1 MLRSTPGAWALMASQ
16 DKDEESSPCWAS
28 QTGPWDAILEA
39 VREQLPCLDSDSSLS
54 DCGAEELFIFQR
66 DQTAL
71 IPDLS
76 EELAEDPARAWL
88 ATVDGSPEP
97 GVVPAELTAEP
108 WKEWAAKT
116 KGAASV
122 QGGDPGGPVESCGEA
137 SSLLQVPED
146 TPTWQEGNHGAVS
159 FDTQGPPR
167 GPHGEATFS
176 PWEGDPK
183 TEPLDAGSQA
193 HRGTDSTDRRALRRE
208 RRRMIEKDI
217 LHKVT
222 WDARDPACSEQS
234 PVKEVPCAMAAA
246 GLRPE
251 MPPERPREG
260 PPVLSLKELEEWD
273 LDHILQSLAGQE
285 GDRGDHAPRASWW
298 AADRLARGLTLN
310 SRTQIHPHKQLLP
323 GPLNKI
329 GSALQPT
336 LSSLLLSPHGPKHVG
351 ASPWKLPSI
360 HPLIICI

>member
-1 MLRSTPGAWALMASQ
+1 M
-16 DKDEESSPCWAS
+16 
-28 QTGPWDAILEA
+28 
-39 VREQLPCLDSDSSLS
+39 
-54 DCGAEELFIFQR
+54 
-66 DQTAL
+66 
-71 IPDLS
+71 
-76 EELAEDPARAWL
+76 
-88 ATVDGSPEP
+88 
-97 GVVPAELTAEP
+97 VPAELTAEP

-208 RRRMIEKDI
+208 RRRLIEKDI

-260 PPVLSLKELEEWD
+260 PPVLSLKVGNPLACATSEG
-273 LDHILQSLAGQE
+273 SLA
-285 GDRGDHAPRASWW
+285 RW
-298 AADRLARGLTLN
+298 LT
-310 SRTQIHPHKQLLP
+310 
-323 GPLNKI
+323 
-329 GSALQPT
+329 
-336 LSSLLLSPHGPKHVG
+336 
-351 ASPWKLPSI
+351 
-360 HPLIICI
+360 